1 MKLKFDIFEF
11 ILVERIIMMELEFID
26 EIREID
32 QYENYKKD
40 IVSKIAYLIGV
51 KDSVIKNDR
60 FMQDII
66 LELEK
71 NDDAKKI
78 RALSILRNEFIRN
91 FKEISRRKINLEP
104 IETLTDLVS
113 VDLIKYLRNKGIE
126 IVHVN
131 VNLSLHIAYINQ
143 IILEKIDL
151 IKDLI
156 PSWIKWEYVKS
167 IFLMPG
173 CYAGVNGSSISN
185 QNQAKKVISAI
196 NLVRKQIGIYSS
208 F

>member
-1 MKLKFDIFEF
+1 
-11 ILVERIIMMELEFID
+11 MELEFID

-167 IFLMPG
+167 I
-173 CYAGVNGSSISN
+173 
-185 QNQAKKVISAI
+185 
-196 NLVRKQIGIYSS
+196 
-208 F
+208 

>member
-11 ILVERIIMMELEFID
+11 ILVERRIMMELEFID